1 MLRQRLSRLGH
12 HGDAEGFL
20 ALDQLGVF
28 QRGAQGRV
36 EPLGRILRDVRG
48 MTWLPQTLIADDLL
62 AGRLVD
68 AAPSE
73 WQVDLEIRLYRDRS
87 PLGQAAEEFWLNVP

>member
-1 MLRQRLSRLGH
+1 
-12 HGDAEGFL
+12 
-20 ALDQLGVF
+20 
-28 QRGAQGRV
+28 
-36 EPLGRILRDVRG
+36 